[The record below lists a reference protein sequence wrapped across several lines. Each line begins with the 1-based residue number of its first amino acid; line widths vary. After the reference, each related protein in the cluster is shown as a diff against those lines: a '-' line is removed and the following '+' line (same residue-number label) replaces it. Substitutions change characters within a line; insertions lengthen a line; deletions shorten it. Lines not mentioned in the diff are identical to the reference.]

1 MGSERGSST
10 RKGPRKI
17 KGRRVG
23 CWRAA
28 EQRDEELEDMVRKGV
43 GRGKDGYMGNHGKED
58 RGG

>member
-1 MGSERGSST
+1 M
-10 RKGPRKI
+10 
-17 KGRRVG
+17 G

-28 EQRDEELEDMVRKGV
+28 EQRDEELGDMVRKGV